1 MRIIVNGAEGRM
13 GTKLRALLAE
23 GCRGAHF
30 AGGVDRSAVSEGVVP
45 SFEQLC
51 CKADCIVDF
60 SYHAQVDALLAYAQE
75 KKLPVVIATTGHTE
89 AEFSAIRAA
98 SENIPVF
105 FSGNMSLGIAV
116 MMQLVQKVA
125 AVFPDADVEIVESH
139 HNGKVDVP
147 SGTALMLAEAV
158 RASRGEAKLVVGRHE
173 NGKRSKGEI
182 GIHSLRLGGEVGT
195 HEVIFNDG
203 AQSLTLRHAAHDRAL
218 FAEGAL
224 AAAEYIIKKAPG
236 FYTMKDIVE

>member
-1 MRIIVNGAEGRM
+1 MRVIVNGAEGRM
-13 GTKLRALLAE
+13 GTKLCALLAAE
-23 GCRGAHF
+23 CRGAVF
-30 AGGVDRSAVSEGVVP
+30 AGGVDHFAASEGIVP
-45 SFEQLC
+45 SFEELSC
-51 CKADCIVDF
+51 EADCIVDF
-60 SYHAQVDALLAYAQE
+60 SYHAQVGSLLAYAVE

-89 AEFSAIRAA
+89 EELAAIHAA
-98 SENIPVF
+98 SERIPVF

-147 SGTALMLAEAV
+147 SGTALMLVSAV
-158 RASRGEAKLVVGRHE
+158 HAARGEAKVVVGRHE

-182 GIHSLRLGGEVGT
+182 GVHSLRLGGEIGT

-203 AQSLTLRHAAHDRAL
+203 TQSITLRHAAHDRAL

-224 AAAEYIIKKAPG
+224 AAAEFIVKKAPG
-236 FYTMKDIVE
+236 LYTMKDIVE